1 MSSALNLVHLK
12 CSTFDLAKFPESPLH
27 PFTSSPLHHDSAAI
41 FHSTSD
47 LYRAVT
53 QLASNGLRLGDYTTL
68 HPSLLAYRKAANC
81 CNKSKMSC
89 HALHEQRYIRLD
101 HAQPSAQR
109 SEKATCGSDIK
120 VQERSHLLRL
130 QTHAGKA
137 ISLPRIFH

>member
-1 MSSALNLVHLK
+1 MMFCHPCRYSPHVQCLK
-12 CSTFDLAKFPESPLH
+12 PCSPQVQHFRPRQVFPNRPFAPSPLH
-27 PFTSSPLHHDSAAI
+27 LFTTTLLHF

-101 HAQPSAQR
+101 HAQPPAQR
-109 SEKATCGSDIK
+109 SEKATCGSDIQ
-120 VQERSHLLRL
+120 VQDAR
-130 QTHAGKA
+130 A
-137 ISLPRIFH
+137 LPLPTA